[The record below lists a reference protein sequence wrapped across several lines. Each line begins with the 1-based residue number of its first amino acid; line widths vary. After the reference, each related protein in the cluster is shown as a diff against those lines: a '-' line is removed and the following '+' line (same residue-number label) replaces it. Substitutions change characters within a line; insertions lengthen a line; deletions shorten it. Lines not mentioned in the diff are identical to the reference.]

1 MVLLLRLLV
10 LMLVLVPASRS
21 PSSVSV
27 EVVREGVGVRYSPV
41 VGGDQADGGGGG

>member
-10 LMLVLVPASRS
+10 LMLVPTSRS

-41 VGGDQADGGGGG
+41 VGGDQADGRGGG